1 MSQGLTAPVSGAAQ
15 AAATRTARTSAG
27 GSGPPGAESET
38 PAFSSV
44 LDHHVARTAH
54 AEGQHKTTGESGGRR
69 SSHGHGAGNGHHS
82 HKSASS
88 GTTTGG
94 QPTTVSSATTHSH
107 TVRAA
112 TPAVQQTQPTP
123 VDTTAT
129 AEGAILS
136 PATALPPASGP
147 SDAVQPTAGD
157 TAQTSN
163 FIPATVKPAQA
174 PVAPATP
181 DVNATAADQLSES
194 GSHATAVPTD
204 AGLPAGASVGAA
216 AAPQTAQATDPQT
229 PQPTDPQT
237 PQATEPQTP
246 ATATQ
251 TAAATTPIASADPL
265 ATGTA
270 VGTTTE
276 SPAPAG
282 EATTTVSG
290 QAGAPTAKHNA
301 KAAGPGAAV
310 QGDAQSDSPTAT
322 SATAQPQAPSTGAQ
336 DAGQNGTG
344 SQPQPQPN
352 QTPFHASPADS
363 QAQPE
368 QAAPTQA
375 ANATTP
381 TPGLAAGPT
390 PQTAAT
396 APTAATAAATG
407 PARYSV
413 GLSEAVETVKTTIEL
428 GARQGFSEAKI
439 QLAPANLG
447 QITIHL
453 QKTSDGIIAKVVADH
468 SAAAQT
474 MQQGGDDLRRS
485 LQDSGLHL
493 LRLDI
498 ETRGDQR
505 GSANCGAQTSQSDRT
520 AGDNDAAAGDDGASQ
535 PTTIVLP
542 NGALVNVLA

>member
-1 MSQGLTAPVSGAAQ
+1 M
-15 AAATRTARTSAG
+15 
-27 GSGPPGAESET
+27 
-38 PAFSSV
+38 
-44 LDHHVARTAH
+44 
-54 AEGQHKTTGESGGRR
+54 
-69 SSHGHGAGNGHHS
+69 
-82 HKSASS
+82 
-88 GTTTGG
+88 
-94 QPTTVSSATTHSH
+94 
-107 TVRAA
+107 
-112 TPAVQQTQPTP
+112 
-123 VDTTAT
+123 
-129 AEGAILS
+129 
-136 PATALPPASGP
+136 
-147 SDAVQPTAGD
+147 QPTAGD

-163 FIPATVKPAQA
+163 FIPATVKPAPA

-194 GSHATAVPTD
+194 GSQATAVPTD
-204 AGLPAGASVGAA
+204 AGLQAGASVGAA
-216 AAPQTAQATDPQT
+216 AAPQTAQ
-229 PQPTDPQT
+229 
-237 PQATEPQTP
+237 P
-246 ATATQ
+246 ATAACRPPT
-251 TAAATTPIASADPL
+251 ATTT
-265 ATGTA
+265 ATRQLDNGQARTPRGA
-270 VGTTTE
+270 T
-276 SPAPAG
+276 AG
-282 EATTTVSG
+282 EAATTVSG
-290 QAGAPTAKHNA
+290 QAGAPTAKHSA
-301 KAAGPGAAV
+301 KAAGPGAAA
-310 QGDAQSDSPTAT
+310 QGDAQSDAPTTT
-322 SATAQPQAPSTGAQ
+322 SATAPPQAPSTGAQ

-344 SQPQPQPN
+344 GQSQPQPN
-352 QTPFHASPADS
+352 QATLHASPADAQS
-363 QAQPE
+363 QPE

-407 PARYSV
+407 PARYGV

-428 GARQGFSEAKI
+428 GARQGFSQAKI

-453 QKTSDGIIAKVVADH
+453 QKTSDGIVAKVVADH

-485 LQDSGLHL
+485 LQNSGLHL

-505 GSANCGAQTSQSDRT
+505 GSADGGAQTSQSDRT

>member
-27 GSGPPGAESET
+27 GSGPPGADSET

-44 LDHHVARTAH
+44 LDHQVARTAH

-82 HKSASS
+82 HKSASA

-94 QPTTVSSATTHSH
+94 QPTTVSSATTHTH

-123 VDTTAT
+123 VDTPAT
-129 AEGAILS
+129 AESAILS
-136 PATALPPASGP
+136 PAAALPPASGQ
-147 SDAVQPTAGD
+147 SDAVQPTAGN

-163 FIPATVKPAQA
+163 FIPATVKPAPA

-181 DVNATAADQLSES
+181 DVNTTAADQLSES
-194 GSHATAVPTD
+194 GSQATTVPTD
-204 AGLPAGASVGAA
+204 AGLQAAASVGAA
-216 AAPQTAQATDPQT
+216 AAPQTAQ
-229 PQPTDPQT
+229 PTDPQT
-237 PQATEPQTP
+237 PQTTDAQTPQTTDAQTP
-246 ATATQ
+246 QATDPQSPVTATQ
-251 TAAATTPIASADPL
+251 TTAATTP
-265 ATGTA
+265 T
-270 VGTTTE
+270 
-276 SPAPAG
+276 APAG
-282 EATTTVSG
+282 EAATTVSG
-290 QAGAPTAKHNA
+290 QAGAPTAKHSV

-310 QGDAQSDSPTAT
+310 QGDAQTDSPTTT
-322 SATAQPQAPSTGAQ
+322 SATAQPQAPSAVAQ
-336 DAGQNGTG
+336 DADQNGTG
-344 SQPQPQPN
+344 GQPQPQPN
-352 QTPFHASPADS
+352 QAPLHASPADS
-363 QAQPE
+363 QSQPE

-375 ANATTP
+375 ANATAP

-390 PQTAAT
+390 PQTTAT
-396 APTAATAAATG
+396 APTAATAAATS

-428 GARQGFSEAKI
+428 GARQGFSQAKI

-453 QKTSDGIIAKVVADH
+453 QKTSDGIVARVVADH

-485 LQDSGLHL
+485 LQNSGLHL

-498 ETRGDQR
+498 ETRGEQR
-505 GSANCGAQTSQSDRT
+505 GSANGGAHTSQSDRT